1 MSPEQFA
8 YWLNGFAELSTE
20 PPTAEQWQS
29 IKEHLALVFNKVT
42 PPAPGN
48 TPPAPGNTPP
58 AVLPSIFD
66 QIRKRDDS
74 RWTNQPPGFGYPQVV
89 C

>member
-1 MSPEQFA
+1 MQHFNMTA
-8 YWLNGFAELSTE
+8 HDFCLWLNGFAELSTE
-20 PPTAEQWQS
+20 PPTSEQWQS

-48 TPPAPGNTPP
+48 TPPA
-58 AVLPSIFD
+58 VLPSIFD

-74 RWTNQPPGFGYPQVV
+74 RWPDHLPGFGYPQVT

>member
-8 YWLNGFAELSTE
+8 YWLNGFAEFSTE

-48 TPPAPGNTPP
+48 TPPA
-58 AVLPSIFD
+58 VLPSIFD
-66 QIRKRDDS
+66 QIRKPDNS
-74 RWTNQPPGFGYPQVV
+74 RRPDQLPGFGYPQVV

>member
-1 MSPEQFA
+1 MTAQEFA

-29 IKEHLALVFNKVT
+29 IKEHLALTFRKVT
-42 PPAPGN
+42 PPGPGS
-48 TPPAPGNTPP
+48 TPTVDDLMRAYE
-58 AVLPSIFD
+58 
-66 QIRKRDDS
+66 RKKI
-74 RWTNQPPGFGYPQVV
+74 TGVTTAGQLQAT

>member
-29 IKEHLALVFNKVT
+29 IKEHLALVFKKVT

-48 TPPAPGNTPP
+48 TPPA
-58 AVLPSIFD
+58 ALPSIFD

-74 RWTNQPPGFGYPQVV
+74 RWPNQPPDFGYPQVV